1 MAQDYLEPFEEM
13 SEKNR
18 EYIRALSSLREEIEA
33 VDWYTQRV
41 AVSTDEELKKIM
53 YHNAMEEIEHA
64 VMTLEWLRRN
74 MDGWDEEMRTYLFTE
89 ASIVEVEEMAEGGD
103 SDSGEESSGDLG
115 IREL

>member
-1 MAQDYLEPFEEM
+1 MAQDYLEPVGEM

-41 AVSTDEELKKIM
+41 ATSTDPELKAIM
-53 YHNAMEEIEHA
+53 YHNAVEEIEHA

-74 MDGWDEEMRTYLFTE
+74 MEGWDEQMRTYLFTE
-89 ASIVEVEEMAEGGD
+89 GSILEA
-103 SDSGEESSGDLG
+103 EESATEGSKGSEEDLG
-115 IREL
+115 IGEL

>member
-41 AVSTDEELKKIM
+41 AVSTDPELKKIM
-53 YHNAMEEIEHA
+53 YHNAIEEIEHA

-74 MDGWDEEMRTYLFTE
+74 MDGWDEQMRTYLFTD
-89 ASIVEVEEMAEGGD
+89 ASIVEVEEGAEGGSED
-103 SDSGEESSGDLG
+103 GSTEDLG
-115 IREL
+115 IGEL